1 LTPLSADMSY
11 SWKALKWQNREA
23 ICFTN
28 MAMPFF
34 IFKDMSD
41 LRKNT
46 GVLWA
51 LTDDG
56 IVLQK
61 MSDNSFYE
69 LNIVQEKI
77 WSLVDGTH
85 DEQDIIEKVSET
97 YANIP
102 TGELVSIVND
112 TLALLHHN
120 GLIAKL

>member
-1 LTPLSADMSY
+1 
-11 SWKALKWQNREA
+11 
-23 ICFTN
+23 
-28 MAMPFF
+28 
-34 IFKDMSD
+34 MSD

-46 GVLWA
+46 AVLWA

-85 DEQDIIEKVSET
+85 DEEDIVEKVSET
-97 YANIP
+97 YANFS
-102 TGELVSIVND
+102 TAELVSIVND
-112 TLALLHHN
+112 TLALLRHN
-120 GLIAKL
+120 GLITKQ

>member
-1 LTPLSADMSY
+1 
-11 SWKALKWQNREA
+11 
-23 ICFTN
+23 